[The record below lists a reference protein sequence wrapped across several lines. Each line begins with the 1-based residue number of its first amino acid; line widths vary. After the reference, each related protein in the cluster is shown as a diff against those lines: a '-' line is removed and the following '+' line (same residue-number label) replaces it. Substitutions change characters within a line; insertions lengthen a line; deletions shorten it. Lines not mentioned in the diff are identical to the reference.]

1 MCNHG
6 NLLSVSVT
14 SARQG
19 STNQARGALIAADGI
34 YGIARYEKHKNLLN
48 LTVQDGGAK
57 RQKRLIHESGVRWR
71 QTEAE
76 TDVKDSVFH
85 HVSRFKKKLPF
96 GQRLSHFPRF
106 LQHQRRNFKIVCD
119 GLPNL
124 LLACLYKLNFLL
136 FSREN
141 KDLKLQRKDGN
152 TAPKKKKISFYY
164 LFATVCFTSF

>member
-85 HVSRFKKKLPF
+85 HVSRLKKKVAVWPATLTFPPF
-96 GQRLSHFPRF
+96 PSASKTEF
-106 LQHQRRNFKIVCD
+106 
-119 GLPNL
+119 
-124 LLACLYKLNFLL
+124 
-136 FSREN
+136 
-141 KDLKLQRKDGN
+141 
-152 TAPKKKKISFYY
+152 
-164 LFATVCFTSF
+164 